1 MSFVGLKNKGF
12 NFTMPRPYYIF
23 SSGILRRKDN
33 TLYFE
38 PLEAGDV
45 EMDDDILCFVGYPE
59 RDGEDCVVKRKP
71 IPVEDVDSL
80 YIFGEMTFNT
90 KFFNFLSQNNIVLHV
105 FNRYGFYSGSFYPRE
120 FLNSGRLLVKQ
131 VENYLF
137 DDLRL
142 FIAKKIVDGASYNML
157 RNLKGYFSDEN
168 VKICIEAIE
177 SERLKIELCRDIHE
191 LMACEGHIRNAY
203 YMAWGNIV
211 DDEFFYFDKRRK
223 HPPGNAINAL
233 ISFGNSMLYTS
244 VLGEIYKTSLNPT
257 ISYLHEPSDRRFSL
271 ALDLAEIFK
280 PVVVDRLIFR
290 MINREQIGREHFVS
304 ELNFCYLSE
313 EGRKI
318 FVKEFNELLESTVR
332 HKKLNRNVSYRGL
345 IRLECY
351 KLIKHLLE
359 DEAYEPFK
367 VWWY

>member
-1 MSFVGLKNKGF
+1 
-12 NFTMPRPYYIF
+12 
-23 SSGILRRKDN
+23 
-33 TLYFE
+33 
-38 PLEAGDV
+38 
-45 EMDDDILCFVGYPE
+45 
-59 RDGEDCVVKRKP
+59 
-71 IPVEDVDSL
+71 
-80 YIFGEMTFNT
+80 
-90 KFFNFLSQNNIVLHV
+90 
-105 FNRYGFYSGSFYPRE
+105 
-120 FLNSGRLLVKQ
+120 
-131 VENYLF
+131 
-137 DDLRL
+137 
-142 FIAKKIVDGASYNML
+142 ML
-157 RNLKGYFSDEN
+157 RNLRGYLSDEN
-168 VKICIEAIE
+168 VRICIEAIE
-177 SERLKIELCRDIHE
+177 SERLKIETCRDISE

-203 YMAWGNIV
+203 YMAWGHIV
-211 DDEFFYFDKRRK
+211 GDEFFYFDKRTKR
-223 HPPGNAINAL
+223 PPGNAINAL

-271 ALDLAEIFK
+271 ALDLSEVFK

-290 MINREQIGREHFVS
+290 MINRGQFSREHFVN

-313 EGRKI
+313 DGRKI

-359 DEAYEPFK
+359 DEIYEPFK